1 MEELTEFPQW
11 VLWKA
16 KKMITN
22 ENKEKLTKVPI
33 GKNGRATSI
42 TNPTCFKPF
51 EQAVEEWTNL
61 GIADGIGF
69 CLTESDPFT
78 CIDLDKISTWN
89 GWEEII
95 EKFKGTYMEVSP
107 SKTGLHIWCKAK
119 LELSATE
126 KQKVGKIEVYDK
138 KRYMTVTIDPIPSK
152 NATTEIINKQN
163 EVKWLV
169 GTLQDTRF
177 ISIILSDRNINI
189 CDKMQRLFAGDITG
203 YASHSEADLAF
214 CRVLANKG
222 APMHQIDRI
231 FRKTKLMRTKWD
243 EKRGEETYGKTT
255 LKMALNGIN
264 KNF

>member
-1 MEELTEFPQW
+1 MEELTEYDQW
-11 VLWKA
+11 VLWA
-16 KKMITN
+16 SKKMITN
-22 ENKEKLTKVPI
+22 ENPNKLTKVPI

-42 TNPTCFKPF
+42 TNQACYKTF
-51 EQAVEEWTNL
+51 EQVVEESNTP
-61 GIADGIGF
+61 GTPADGIGF

-89 GWEEII
+89 GWEEIVK
-95 EKFKGTYMEVSP
+95 KFEGTYMEISP

-119 LELSATE
+119 LNLGAME

-138 KRYMTVTIDPIPSK
+138 KRYMTVTIDPIQSA
-152 NATTEIINKQN
+152 NMTTEIINKQN
-163 EVKWLV
+163 EVNWLV
-169 GTLQDTRF
+169 ETLQDTRF
-177 ISIILSDRNINI
+177 ISGVLSDKNV
-189 CDKMQRLFAGDITG
+189 CDKMQRLFAGDTSN

-231 FRKTKLMRTKWD
+231 FRKTKLMRAKWD
-243 EKRGEETYGKTT
+243 EKRGTETYGKTT

-264 KNF
+264 RN